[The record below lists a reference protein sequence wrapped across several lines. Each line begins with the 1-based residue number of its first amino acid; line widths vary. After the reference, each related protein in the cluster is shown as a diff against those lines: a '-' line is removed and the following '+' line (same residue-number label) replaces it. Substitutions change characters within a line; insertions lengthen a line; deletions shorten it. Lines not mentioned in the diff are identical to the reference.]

1 MRFWHAS
8 AQLFSHRKTIDNI
21 DDRQESI
28 NTCLACT
35 VNNSMDGCQSA
46 IVGRPHIV
54 VRATRIFR
62 RSLMSAHTILVD
74 CWHKASYCILTTGKN
89 DDTHQQN
96 LNTMWFPRQLYGHI
110 QHNGI
115 SPRIKT
121 IVLTPK
127 KDYGRQDYAN
137 TCWVCTVSNSTDG

>member
-1 MRFWHAS
+1 
-8 AQLFSHRKTIDNI
+8 
-21 DDRQESI
+21 
-28 NTCLACT
+28 
-35 VNNSMDGCQSA
+35 MDGCQNA

-54 VRATRIFR
+54 VRAPRIFR
-62 RSLMSAHTILVD
+62 RNFMSAHTISIY
-74 CWHKASYCILTTGKN
+74 CWHKANYCILTTGKN

-137 TCWVCTVSNSTDG
+137 TCWVCSVNIILLTGSKLISTAGRIPSTFSYLHAIVYAHSTICSSPWVP